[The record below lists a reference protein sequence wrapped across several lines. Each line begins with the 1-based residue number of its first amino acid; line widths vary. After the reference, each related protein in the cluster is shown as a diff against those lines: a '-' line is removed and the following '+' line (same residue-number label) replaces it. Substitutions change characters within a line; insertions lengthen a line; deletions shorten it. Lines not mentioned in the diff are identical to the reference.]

1 MPNRNYNASG
11 APGFSAVGASVA
23 IRQEFEA
30 IAAGI
35 GGLEQE
41 IDDKVFAASAPS
53 EWVNPAR
60 VETYVSATQFKWAG
74 ADATGIMVEHR
85 RVRCTVNGVYVYSEV
100 MSSAYAGGF
109 TTVNLLD
116 PILTADLTLVEYA
129 TTSPYDSAASS
140 MSLSHLQA
148 IIDGRATSPA
158 EVSEQIEAEVPA
170 LVIDQ
175 KYTDIG
181 GSGEK
186 CKLGVRYL
194 GTDDFGA
201 KMFAIEPI
209 PV

>member
-1 MPNRNYNASG
+1 MSNRNYNASG
-11 APGFSAVGASVA
+11 APGFSAAGASIA

-30 IAAGI
+30 IAAGFA
-35 GGLEQE
+35 GLEQE
-41 IDDKVFAASAPS
+41 VDAKVFAASAPS

-60 VETYVSATQFKWAG
+60 VETYVSGTQFKWAG
-74 ADATGIMVEHR
+74 ADATGVMVQHR
-85 RVRCTVNGVYVYSEV
+85 RVRCTVNGAYVYSEV

-116 PILTADLTLVEYA
+116 AILTADLTLVEYA
-129 TTSPYDSAASS
+129 TTSPYDSAAGS

-158 EVSEQIEAEVPA
+158 EVSVQIEAEVPA
-170 LVIDQ
+170 LILDQ
-175 KYTDIG
+175 EYTDLG
-181 GSGEK
+181 GTGHK

-194 GTDDFGA
+194 YNNDDGA
-201 KMFAIEPI
+201 RVFAIETI